1 MERIEGHIIDR
12 QELAKQAL
20 SWITCSKR
28 QLSTAELL
36 NALAVELGESEFH
49 DDNLPDLDDVISAC
63 LGLVT
68 VDEQSN
74 TVRLAHY
81 TTYAYFQRSWDRWF
95 QNAHGDIATRCVTY
109 LSFDRFQ
116 SGLALPMQSLK
127 HDWPNILFIPSPL
140 RTGATM
146 QESKRRPMN

>member
-95 QNAHGDIATRCVTY
+95 QNAHGDIAARCVTY
-109 LSFDRFQ
+109 LSFDRFR
-116 SGLALPMQSLK
+116 SGPCSTDAEFEERLAEY
-127 HDWPNILFIPSPL
+127 PL
-140 RTGATM
+140 YSFAAKNWGHHAREG
-146 QESKRRPMN
+146 Q